1 MYKQRN
7 WQWIF
12 LQNVT
17 FFCKCNSVR
26 IALPDPDLEIS
37 GGGGRGG
44 EGAPRALPLDPPL
57 DWSEYQKRGIAG
69 KISES
74 LLTLLLTNEFINLN

>member
-17 FFCKCNSVR
+17 FFSKCNSVR
-26 IALPDPDLEIS
+26 VAEPDPDLEIS
-37 GGGGRGG
+37 GSRGR
-44 EGAPRALPLDPPL
+44 GAPRAPPLDPPL

>member
-1 MYKQRN
+1 M
-7 WQWIF
+7 IP
-12 LQNVT
+12 

-26 IALPDPDLEIS
+26 VAVPDPDLEIS
-37 GGGGRGG
+37 GGGGGG
-44 EGAPRALPLDPPL
+44 GGGAPRALPLDPPL
-57 DWSEYQKRGIAG
+57 DWSDQKRGPAG

>member
-1 MYKQRN
+1 M
-7 WQWIF
+7 IP
-12 LQNVT
+12 

-26 IALPDPDLEIS
+26 VAVPDPDLEIS
-37 GGGGRGG
+37 GGGGVG

-57 DWSEYQKRGIAG
+57 DWSDQKRGPAG